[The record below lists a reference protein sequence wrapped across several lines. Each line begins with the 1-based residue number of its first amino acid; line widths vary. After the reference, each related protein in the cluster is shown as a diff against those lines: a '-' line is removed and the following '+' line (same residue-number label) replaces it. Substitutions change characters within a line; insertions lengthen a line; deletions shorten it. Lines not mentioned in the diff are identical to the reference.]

1 MIKIQKTYS
10 ETNYIDMSYITESDK
25 VSDLYEKLQKLA
37 DALNE
42 LTANTVFLLERQT
55 IKMPIIR
62 SYLYIK
68 KLISTK
74 LVSVKISF
82 KLGKEIRLITHMVN
96 IQDGVNFLS

>member
-42 LTANTVFLLERQT
+42 LTANTVFFCW
-55 IKMPIIR
+55 KD
-62 SYLYIK
+62 
-68 KLISTK
+68 KL
-74 LVSVKISF
+74 
-82 KLGKEIRLITHMVN
+82 
-96 IQDGVNFLS
+96 